1 MNKITFFFFL
11 FLSAIIFSCDKKQ
24 PPKEPNEAFTLSD
37 TMSKMIRTDTV
48 QYCFIDDAIM
58 LSGEVSFNENNIV
71 KIFPR
76 NSGLVLESKITLGDK
91 VTKGQTLAVIQSAD
105 VAGNYADLSSADA
118 DIQIAKR
125 ALDNAESLYK
135 SGIASE
141 KDFNEAQQNY
151 QKSLAAR
158 EKIKSLLNINSGSS
172 SKPGDT
178 YTITA
183 PITGYIVEKKVNT
196 GNFIRPDMGD
206 NLFTISDLKDVW
218 VWANVFEADISK
230 VKEGTKV
237 QVTTL
242 AYPDKVFTGKID
254 KMSEVLDPVN
264 KALRVRIRLNNE
276 GLLLKPEMFAQVLVS
291 NTEDKKAICISS
303 SALITDNGKDYVVR
317 YINDKDMQVVEVN
330 ILKNV
335 GDKTYL
341 NGGLKEGDKLITK
354 NQLLIFQQLQN
365 EVAERR

>member
-1 MNKITFFFFL
+1 MF
-11 FLSAIIFSCDKKQ
+11 
-24 PPKEPNEAFTLSD
+24 
-37 TMSKMIRTDTV
+37 KMIRTDTV
-48 QYCFIDDAIM
+48 QYCFIDDAIT

-242 AYPDKVFTGKID
+242 PILIKF
-254 KMSEVLDPVN
+254 LPV
-264 KALRVRIRLNNE
+264 
-276 GLLLKPEMFAQVLVS
+276 
-291 NTEDKKAICISS
+291 
-303 SALITDNGKDYVVR
+303 
-317 YINDKDMQVVEVN
+317 
-330 ILKNV
+330 
-335 GDKTYL
+335 
-341 NGGLKEGDKLITK
+341 KLI
-354 NQLLIFQQLQN
+354 
-365 EVAERR
+365 R